1 MEQCKE
7 TRSIYGIYENTLH
20 KIMED
25 LTARLEE
32 HNEKSA
38 EENGCKIYEHLTA
51 RIKSDESMRKK
62 CTRRELPQDEN
73 SALRELNDAVGIRIV
88 CKFIDDI
95 YKNAAYIRSMED
107 IRVIEEKDYVADA
120 KPNGYRSYHMIIE
133 INVSETDGAETDGA
147 KIAGKY
153 LAEIQLRTIAMD
165 TWASLEH
172 EMKYKKSLDNASVI
186 DDELKRCADELASC
200 DISLQTLRNLIR
212 EDK

>member
-73 SALRELNDAVGIRIV
+73 SDLREINDAVGIRIV

-95 YKNAAYIRSMED
+95 
-107 IRVIEEKDYVADA
+107 
-120 KPNGYRSYHMIIE
+120 
-133 INVSETDGAETDGA
+133 
-147 KIAGKY
+147 
-153 LAEIQLRTIAMD
+153 
-165 TWASLEH
+165 
-172 EMKYKKSLDNASVI
+172 
-186 DDELKRCADELASC
+186 
-200 DISLQTLRNLIR
+200 
-212 EDK
+212 